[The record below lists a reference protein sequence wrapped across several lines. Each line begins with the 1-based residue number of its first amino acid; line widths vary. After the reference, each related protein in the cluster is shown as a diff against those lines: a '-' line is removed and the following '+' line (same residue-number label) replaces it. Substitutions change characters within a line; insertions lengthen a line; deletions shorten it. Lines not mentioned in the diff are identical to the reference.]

1 MIKKLVSNALLS
13 MVMDKKAREKFNA
26 AQEAKTRAK
35 AEADPKA
42 KAALE
47 PAQPAP
53 NTASGAAPRAQAK
66 APVPSRNAP
75 SKAAARARPPADDEE
90 DAETLI
96 RQALEEAEL
105 EFINKRKKKSMTPE
119 RQALIEQAMAIH
131 RSKSHVLDDL
141 PPEQRDK
148 LTFMAMKA
156 LDPKFGE

>member
-26 AQEAKTRAK
+26 AQEAKARAK
-35 AEADPKA
+35 AEADPKPAPPTATKAPIPSAATEPRA
-42 KAALE
+42 KAAA
-47 PAQPAP
+47 PA
-53 NTASGAAPRAQAK
+53 GKAPR
-66 APVPSRNAP
+66 PSV
-75 SKAAARARPPADDEE
+75 AAARTRPPAGEDE
-90 DAETLI
+90 DAAELI

-105 EFINKRKKKSMTPE
+105 ELINKRKRKAMTPQ

-131 RSKSHVLDDL
+131 RSKSHVLDELD
-141 PPEQRDK
+141 PEQRDK

>member
-26 AQEAKTRAK
+26 AQEAKARAK
-35 AEADPKA
+35 AGADPK
-42 KAALE
+42 
-47 PAQPAP
+47 PAP
-53 NTASGAAPRAQAK
+53 PTVAK
-66 APVPSRNAP
+66 APVPSAADPRSKAPAP
-75 SKAAARARPPADDEE
+75 SNKALRPSAAAPRVRPPAGEDD
-90 DAETLI
+90 DAAELI

-105 EFINKRKKKSMTPE
+105 ELINKRKRKAMTPQ

-131 RSKSHVLDDL
+131 RSKSHVLDELD
-141 PPEQRDK
+141 PEQRDK